1 MADSYKQLQVWALPH
16 TVGLELTRSLQATFE
31 RIILDPKYKQPLVLL
46 KAIRNG
52 AVYGA
57 KVRFPHALVMIFLFR
72 SGTVQEKIKLIY
84 KATRQHARNLA
95 LFALL
100 YKSSMLMLRKAS
112 GDKQHH
118 SHTFLAGLFG
128 GYWVFGHGKGAT
140 SSVNQ
145 QIVIYVFARVVLA
158 LAKLA
163 VQPPG
168 DNALVGSHYG
178 GHGGAGFLGLN
189 AEQTKAVQ
197 RYAWP
202 VFASVSWASVMWLF
216 EGYPDTLQ
224 PSLRSSMTYMYVD
237 ISFLSS
243 LQKEEDP
250 LYPTDTGLTRTSL
263 IVDMPMQK
271 NGILQETSS
280 GTTNSFTLH
289 LHLTICDII
298 LHSAWRCFHENLG
311 YEMYKRCTYDGRL
324 HSTDRNECIFT
335 MWNYH

>member
-1 MADSYKQLQVWALPH
+1 
-16 TVGLELTRSLQATFE
+16 
-31 RIILDPKYKQPLVLL
+31 
-46 KAIRNG
+46 
-52 AVYGA
+52 
-57 KVRFPHALVMIFLFR
+57 MIFLFR
-72 SGTVQEKIKLIY
+72 AGTVQEKINLVY

-95 LFALL
+95 LFAFL

-168 DNALVGSHYG
+168 DNALVGSQYG

-189 AEQTKAVQ
+189 PQQTKAVQ

-237 ISFLSS
+237 ISLFFSS
-243 LQKEEDP
+243 LPKEDLELDS
-250 LYPTDTGLTRTSL
+250 LQATDTGLTKTSP

-271 NGILQETSS
+271 NGIRHGISS
-280 GTTNSFTLH
+280 GTMTSFITLQ
-289 LHLTICDII
+289 LWFEISSCI
-298 LHSAWRCFHENLG
+298 AWRCFSRSWLG
-311 YEMYKRCTYDGRL
+311 VYERCTYDGAQT
-324 HSTDRNECIFT
+324 SMTFT